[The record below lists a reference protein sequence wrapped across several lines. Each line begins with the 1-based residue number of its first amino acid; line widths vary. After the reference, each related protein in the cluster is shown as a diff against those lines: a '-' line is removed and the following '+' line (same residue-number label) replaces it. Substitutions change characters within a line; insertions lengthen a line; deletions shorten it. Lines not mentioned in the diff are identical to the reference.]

1 VTTEVAPPPAAT
13 PPPSGPYSVRL
24 SVGRAESASRLLNF
38 PLFIGTFIRE
48 VLLIPHL
55 IVLAFLGFIVFVVY
69 FIATFAILF
78 TGKFPAG
85 MHNFVAGYM
94 RWSANLSAY
103 LLGLVDA
110 YPPFSMDQK
119 DYQVVFQADYPE
131 KSSRILNFP
140 LFGMYIKYLLLIP
153 HLFVLAALGLIAYV
167 VLFIAQFAVLF
178 TGQFPEGM
186 HKFLVGVSRWSTRVN
201 AYVFA
206 LTDRYPPFSLD

>member
-1 VTTEVAPPPAAT
+1 VTTEVAPPPPAT
-13 PPPSGPYSVRL
+13 PPPPSGYPIRFNL
-24 SVGRAESASRLLNF
+24 GRAETASRLLNF

-48 VLLIPHL
+48 ILLIPHL
-55 IVLAFLGFIVFVVY
+55 IVLALLGFIVFVVY

-85 MHNFVAGYM
+85 MHNFVVGWS

-131 KSSRILNFP
+131 NSSRILNFP
-140 LFGMYIKYLLLIP
+140 FFGMYIKYLLLIP
-153 HLFVLAALGLIAYV
+153 HLFVLAAFGLIGYV

-178 TGQFPEGM
+178 TGQFPAGM
-186 HKFLVGVSRWSTRVN
+186 HSFLVGVSRWSARVN

-206 LTDRYPPFSLD
+206 LTDRYPPFSMD